1 MTQNTPKDIGLAGG
15 AAEGPVHLNPGV
27 GFKNLAL
34 LL

>member
-27 GFKNLAL
+27 GF
-34 LL
+34 